1 MGFKDI
7 SDVIK
12 KHNGE
17 DGDSVDSAEKSKDAR
32 AFRLFLQGKQSVEVA
47 IELDMSTEEVKEL
60 HVQ

>member
-17 DGDSVDSAEKSKDAR
+17 NGDSVDSTEKSKDAR

-47 IELDMSTEEVKEL
+47 IELDMSAEEVKEL
-60 HVQ
+60 YVQ